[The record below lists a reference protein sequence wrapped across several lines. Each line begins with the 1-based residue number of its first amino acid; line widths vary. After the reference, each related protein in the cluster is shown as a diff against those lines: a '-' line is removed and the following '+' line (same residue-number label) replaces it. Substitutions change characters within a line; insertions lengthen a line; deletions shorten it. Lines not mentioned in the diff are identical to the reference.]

1 MATVTI
7 NHEYFV
13 SLEVAKLLKDA
24 GFDWEVNHYYFTQN
38 GETELKYN
46 FKHPA
51 QNYNES
57 MATMDS
63 MSFEFEVCSCP
74 TLEVAQRWLREV
86 KGYSIYP
93 TRGGYKIYVLD
104 INDASGFSRTY
115 ELNSNL
121 TYEESQESGI
131 KKVLKLILEEG
142 E

>member
-13 SLEVAKLLKDA
+13 SLEVAKLLKEA

-131 KKVLKLILEEG
+131 KKVLKLILEGG

>member
-1 MATVTI
+1 MITI

-13 SLEVAKLLKDA
+13 SLLVAKLLKEA

-74 TLEVAQRWLREV
+74 TLEVA
-86 KGYSIYP
+86 
-93 TRGGYKIYVLD
+93 
-104 INDASGFSRTY
+104 
-115 ELNSNL
+115 
-121 TYEESQESGI
+121 
-131 KKVLKLILEEG
+131 
-142 E
+142 

>member
-1 MATVTI
+1 MGSK
-7 NHEYFV
+7 Y
-13 SLEVAKLLKDA
+13 
-24 GFDWEVNHYYFTQN
+24 YYFTQN

-86 KGYSIYP
+86 KDYSIYP
-93 TRGGYKIYVLD
+93 TRGDYKIYVLD